1 MSAFVVRPSNTDRDA
16 FRIKLTAVSMLS
28 LKLRSGDTCEIR
40 RVEPDDLQHGRK
52 LAIAWE
58 ASGAGMSDKVAQ
70 TSKLLQEV
78 YGFRL
83 GDKIIISR
91 SSQSLQN
98 AERIFLSN
106 CGNPIGQNDV
116 QFWQQYAEKAIPT
129 TNECLVHSQKLQ
141 LKIGDETAELVVKD
155 VGIANAMIARVTR
168 NTKIRIASGDHEAAQ
183 ATKIDFQPKHL
194 GGLDKQVL
202 QIRKIVGRVCQPAVK
217 QHLKSYQP
225 KQGVLLY
232 GAKGTGK
239 TAFITALAESGW
251 PNVIDWKPGTQ
262 IRTSPEPQLIIIRPA
277 YLSRNSGGTANSANE
292 VQSLFEQIRNT
303 PTLVVGEAQH
313 PNDIDQS
320 LRVRGKFSAEIELPI
335 PSAQQR
341 KEILLAIR
349 GYDQCLNDDL
359 LQQMADRTHGYVG
372 DDLYSLLCETVEL
385 SYEGTMST
393 SSAPAVAQDTTDET
407 MPIVR
412 ATDADLNA
420 ALQQIRPSALQ
431 EIFLETP
438 NVRWSDIGGQHEIKR
453 QLHNAVDRPLKHAD
467 RMAKLSLKPKK
478 GVLLYGPPGC
488 SKTLLVRA
496 LATEAGLNFL
506 AVKGAELISM
516 YVGESERA
524 TREVFRKARAASP
537 SIIFFDEIDA
547 IASTRGGSDSSS
559 NLNVLTTLLN
569 EMDGF
574 EELRGVFVVAATN
587 KPQNIDPALM
597 RPGRFDNV
605 VYIGPPDFEAR
616 KEIFRNRL
624 SKVQYVHS
632 EDLDEG
638 AGASGRLDLDTEEF
652 AKATKG
658 FSGAEVVASLETAME
673 GAFDDDRDYVVAD
686 DVRQAI
692 GRTPKRITHE
702 ILEEF
707 EAWNAELMR

>member
-16 FRIKLTAVSMLS
+16 FRVKLTAVSMLS
-28 LKLRSGDTCEIR
+28 LKLKSGDTCEIR
-40 RVEPDDLQHGRK
+40 KVEDDDLQHGKK

-58 ASGAGMSDKVAQ
+58 ASGAGMSDKIVQ

-78 YGFRL
+78 YGVKL
-83 GDKIIISR
+83 GDKIIIAR
-91 SSQSLQN
+91 SSQSLQS
-98 AERIFLSN
+98 ADRISLGHR
-106 CGNPIGQNDV
+106 GNLINQNDV
-116 QFWQQYAEKAIPT
+116 PFWERYAEKYVSSA
-129 TNECLVHSQKLQ
+129 NECLVIGQKLQ
-141 LKIGDETAELVVKD
+141 LKIGDEMAEFVVKD
-155 VGIANAMIARVTR
+155 VGVADAVIARVTN
-168 NTKIRIASGDHEAAQ
+168 NTKFRISSGNEAAQ
-183 ATKIDFQPKHL
+183 ARKIDFQPRHM
-194 GGLDKQVL
+194 GGLDKQIEQL
-202 QIRKIVGRVCQPAVK
+202 RKIVGRVCKPAVK

-251 PNVIDWKPGTQ
+251 SNVVDWKPGTQ
-262 IRTSPEPQLIIIRPA
+262 IRTSSEPQLIIIRPT
-277 YLSRNSGGTANSANE
+277 YLSRTPGGQSTITNE
-292 VQSLFEQIRNT
+292 LQTLFAQISNT

-320 LRVRGKFSAEIELPI
+320 LRVRSKFSAEIELPI

-349 GYDQCLNDDL
+349 GDDQCLDDAL

-385 SYEGTMST
+385 TYERTTST
-393 SSAPAVAQDTTDET
+393 SSAPSVAQDTTDEIE
-407 MPIVR
+407 PVVK

-438 NVRWSDIGGQHEIKR
+438 NVRWSDIGGQHEIKQ
-453 QLHNAVDRPLKHAD
+453 QLHNAVDRPLRHAD

-547 IASTRGGSDSSS
+547 IASTRGGSDSGS

-632 EDLDEG
+632 EDPDGG
-638 AGASGRLDLDTEEF
+638 AGAGVGLESDTKEF
-652 AKATKG
+652 ALATKG

-673 GAFDDDRDYVVAD
+673 CAFDNDRDYVIAD
-686 DVRQAI
+686 DVRRGI
-692 GRTPKRITHE
+692 ERTPKRITRE
-702 ILEEF
+702 MLEEF